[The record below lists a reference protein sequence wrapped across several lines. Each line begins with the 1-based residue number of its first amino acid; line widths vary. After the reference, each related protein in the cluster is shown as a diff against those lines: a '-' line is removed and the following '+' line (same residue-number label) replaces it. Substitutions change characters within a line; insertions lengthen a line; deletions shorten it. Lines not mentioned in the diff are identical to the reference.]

1 METIKRG
8 SRGEAVKQAQTLLNQ
23 WGYDAG
29 SADGIFGGNTENA
42 VKEFQQNN
50 GLTADG
56 IVGKNTWAALQSG
69 VTLRRGDRGD
79 NVTKLQNIL
88 NAKGFN
94 AGNADGIFGENT
106 ENAVKAFQ
114 QAYGLS
120 VDGIVGPD
128 TWNSLEG
135 EGNLK
140 RGARGE
146 KVKLVQNLLN
156 QKGYNAGSADGIF
169 GGNTE
174 SAVKAFQQANGLS
187 ADGIVGPKT
196 WAALQSGGGQAA
208 EPASEHFKLSEF
220 ACKDGTPV
228 PQQYWGN
235 VQALMNEL
243 EKVRAVWGKEI
254 TIRSGYRT
262 ESWNNIQGGAPLSQH
277 LSANAADIVV
287 SGVSAATVY
296 AKLDEM
302 YPNQGLG
309 KYSDFTHLD
318 LRGHRARW

>member
-23 WGYDAG
+23 WGYNAG

-50 GLTADG
+50 GLTVDG

-69 VTLRRGDRGD
+69 AMLRRGDRGD

-88 NAKGFN
+88 NAKGF
-94 AGNADGIFGENT
+94 
-106 ENAVKAFQ
+106 
-114 QAYGLS
+114 
-120 VDGIVGPD
+120 
-128 TWNSLEG
+128 
-135 EGNLK
+135 
-140 RGARGE
+140 
-146 KVKLVQNLLN
+146 
-156 QKGYNAGSADGIF
+156 NAGSADGIF

-243 EKVRAVWGKEI
+243 EKVRAVWGKAI

-262 ESWNNIQGGAPLSQH
+262 ESWNNIQGGAKASQH
-277 LSANAADIVV
+277 LFANAADIVV